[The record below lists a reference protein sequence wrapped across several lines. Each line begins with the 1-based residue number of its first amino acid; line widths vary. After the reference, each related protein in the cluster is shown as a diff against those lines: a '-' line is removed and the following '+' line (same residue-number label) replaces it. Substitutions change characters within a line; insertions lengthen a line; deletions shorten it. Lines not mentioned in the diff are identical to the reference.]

1 MMSHKD
7 YDICWVVGVITD
19 CPRCNV
25 YMAWGGN
32 AHNCYI
38 DHSTPKHAEKFDSPK
53 EARDYIKKDPD
64 AKRWFEEHPG
74 ARILKMR
81 YGFTVYSK

>member
-1 MMSHKD
+1 MILQKD
-7 YDICWVVGVITD
+7 SEVWYVVCDPSQPDRIA
-19 CPRCNV
+19 
-25 YMAWGGN
+25 YMAWGEDG
-32 AHNCYI
+32 HDCYI
-38 DHSTPKHAEKFDSPK
+38 DHSTPEHAEKFDSAK
-53 EARDYIKKDPD
+53 EARAYVKKDPD